1 VQLHLP
7 VEALRVLPSGVGD
20 ASSLPVLPAEQ
31 GRKVTQAFNAV
42 VND

>member
-1 VQLHLP
+1 VD
-7 VEALRVLPSGVGD
+7 ALRVLPSGIGD
-20 ASSLPVLPAEQ
+20 APSLPVLPGEQ